1 MKDRRKFLLWKQEVT
16 EGTDPGLV
24 AADAIRTTGL
34 TITPYAG
41 NRVSLNY
48 DKGNFGSSQTI
59 NVNPHTRLQFG
70 VYMASA
76 GAAGTAPQWNE
87 ILQACGFDETIDVGV
102 DVEYDSISASISSG
116 TGYFLQ
122 PEDAG
127 VNDLVLESNGMRGN
141 MSFTLQAGQLPMFNF
156 DMMGS
161 YVTPVTATAVTAD
174 YTGWIDPIPATV
186 DNTPT
191 ITVDGYSACLQ
202 SLTHN
207 CNNQLVYENIPGCTG
222 ARITDANYGGTM
234 VIKAPDLG
242 TKNFFTALIESHESV
257 STGVVQIVHGT
268 TAGYIIQVDYATIQV
283 SDVTMTQINGDVAF
297 QFNFLD
303 IDNSLLITAK

>member
-41 NRVSLNY
+41 NRVSLEY
-48 DKGNFGSSQTI
+48 DKGNFGSSATI
-59 NVNPHTRLQFG
+59 NVNPYTRIQFG
-70 VYMASA
+70 VYLASS

-87 ILQACGFDETIDVGV
+87 LLESCGFSETINAGV
-102 DVEYDSISASISSG
+102 SAVYDSISASIPSG

-141 MSFTLQAGQLPMFNF
+141 ASLSIQAGQLPVINF
-156 DMMGS
+156 DLMGS
-161 YVTPVTATAVTAD
+161 YVTPVTAASVTAD

-191 ITVDGYSACLQ
+191 FTLDGYSACLQ

-207 CNNQLVYENIPGCTG
+207 CNNQVIYENIVGCSG
-222 ARITDANYGGTM
+222 CRITDANYGGTM
-234 VIKAPDLG
+234 TIKAPDLG
-242 TKNFFTALIESHESV
+242 TKNFFTALIESHTAV
-257 STGVVQIVHGT
+257 NTGVVQIVHGT
-268 TAGYIIQVDYATIQV
+268 TAGYIIQADYATVQI

-303 IDNSLLITAK
+303 IDNSLSLTAK